1 MEFKKLP
8 PSSEQAYSYSFCEK
22 KKAASGSSLLVVSSS
37 FLILSLI
44 FLFGSSVG
52 TSVFQPLF
60 HGFGGTIHT
69 TSTATT
75 SAVTDVS
82 SGFDDFGEMGRTYK
96 ENLSEDSKTA
106 SRLSSSNENCDIYK
120 GKWVRD
126 ENVEPYY
133 PVGSCPHID
142 KGFNCHVNGRPN
154 EDYLRWRWQPDDCN
168 LPSLNATDFL
178 ERLRG
183 MRIVF
188 VGDSQNRNMWKSLVC
203 MLRHGV
209 ANTSRVHKIPGK
221 NYFMGFIYEDY
232 NCSLQ
237 YVSAPFLVRET
248 SVKLEN
254 GTTATETLRLDLMHK
269 KSWAFRDADVI
280 VFNTGQWWNYEKT
293 SKGGGEWN
301 TGGQCHKET
310 EPNFSEAFLRK
321 YPTKMKVVEN
331 VLQKMK
337 TPVIYMNISR
347 LTDYRKDGHPSIYR
361 TEYKTEEE
369 RVAALHSQDCSHWC
383 LPGVPDVWN
392 QLMYASLLQFGQGPW
407 TKTEY

>member
-1 MEFKKLP
+1 
-8 PSSEQAYSYSFCEK
+8 
-22 KKAASGSSLLVVSSS
+22 
-37 FLILSLI
+37 
-44 FLFGSSVG
+44 
-52 TSVFQPLF
+52 
-60 HGFGGTIHT
+60 
-69 TSTATT
+69 
-75 SAVTDVS
+75 
-82 SGFDDFGEMGRTYK
+82 MGRTY
-96 ENLSEDSKTA
+96 EETFSEESKN
-106 SRLSSSNENCDIYK
+106 SSHLSSSNENCDIYK

-142 KGFNCHVNGRPN
+142 KGFDCHANGRPN

-183 MRIVF
+183 KRIVF

-237 YVSAPFLVRET
+237 YVSAPFLVSET
-248 SVKLEN
+248 SIKLEN

-293 SKGGGEWN
+293 SKGENYYQEGTFVYPKLKVLKAFEKALNTWGKWVDQNIDTNRTQVIFKGYSFTHFKSGQWN

-310 EPNFSEAFLRK
+310 EPNFSEIFLRK
-321 YPTKMKVVEN
+321 YPTKMKIVEN
-331 VLQKMK
+331 VLRRMK
-337 TPVIYMNISR
+337 TPVIYMNISK

-392 QLMYASLLQFGQGPW
+392 QLMYASLLKSGQGPW
-407 TKTEY
+407 TKRVY

>member
-8 PSSEQAYSYSFCEK
+8 PSSEQAFSYSFCEK
-22 KKAASGSSLLVVSSS
+22 KK
-37 FLILSLI
+37 
-44 FLFGSSVG
+44 
-52 TSVFQPLF
+52 
-60 HGFGGTIHT
+60 GG
-69 TSTATT
+69 
-75 SAVTDVS
+75 
-82 SGFDDFGEMGRTYK
+82 
-96 ENLSEDSKTA
+96 LW
-106 SRLSSSNENCDIYK
+106 IY
-120 GKWVRD
+120 
-126 ENVEPYY
+126 
-133 PVGSCPHID
+133 
-142 KGFNCHVNGRPN
+142 
-154 EDYLRWRWQPDDCN
+154 
-168 LPSLNATDFL
+168 LNPTDFL

-183 MRIVF
+183 KRIIF

-209 ANTSRVHKIPGK
+209 ANTSR
-221 NYFMGFIYEDY
+221 DY
-232 NCSLQ
+232 NCSVQ

-254 GTTATETLRLDLMHK
+254 GTTLTETLRLDLMHK

-293 SKGGGEWN
+293 SKGENYYQEGTFVYPKLKVLKAFEKALNTWGNWVDENIDTNRTQVIFRGYSFTHFQGGQWN
-301 TGGQCHKET
+301 TGGHCHKET
-310 EPNFSEAFLRK
+310 EPNFR
-321 YPTKMKVVEN
+321 
-331 VLQKMK
+331 KMK

-361 TEYKTEEE
+361 TEEE